1 MVTADLCGPCASF
14 LCVCLW
20 LDNYVVKLFII
31 IIIIIIIVMHHLRA
45 QNACVIRPSYYFNVK
60 SM

>member
-31 IIIIIIIVMHHLRA
+31 IIIIIIVVIHLTA
-45 QNACVIRPSYYFNVK
+45 QNACVMRPYYFNVK